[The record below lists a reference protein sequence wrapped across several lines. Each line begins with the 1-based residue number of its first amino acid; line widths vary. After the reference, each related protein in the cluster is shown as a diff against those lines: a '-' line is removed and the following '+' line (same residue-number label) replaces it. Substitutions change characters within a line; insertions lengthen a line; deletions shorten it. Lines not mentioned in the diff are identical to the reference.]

1 MTSGSGDPPSEDS
14 RVPSS
19 EVGSDRASL
28 MLEGMDLL
36 SSSVPGHELPDLE
49 SLAVEEGMFDAP
61 SSSVRYVGL
70 GDDVSVLVID
80 AAKKRRDQLERVL
93 GTRYRVLTASN
104 AGEGLLIGRASVPD
118 LIIADMEL
126 GDANG
131 HELCAAVKTDP
142 GPLARTPVVLLSHK
156 HDLQQKLAALD
167 RGADDFLVKPVH
179 VAELRSRV
187 RNLVRIR
194 RQERELLDALRALE
208 ARDGI
213 ITQDI
218 LRARDFQQS
227 LLPEAVRTEGL
238 SLEVTY
244 QPAEMVGGD
253 LYDVFVLEE
262 GKVRVLLAD
271 APGHGV
277 PAALTTMF
285 IKSQYELCKRSAR
298 TPDEALTSMNRSF
311 ARTYGQL
318 GLHFTAVCFDLDA
331 RSRDV
336 RWATAAHPPLVMI
349 DGSSATELE
358 TGGAFIGV
366 DEDARFLTGEQR
378 LSRGARVYAYTDGL
392 TEQPS
397 PTGDPFGEARLA
409 AALVEATR
417 LGRGAGNLVCHRV
430 AIWAGTTPPYDDLT
444 LLGVRLTE
452 PATGR

>member
-1 MTSGSGDPPSEDS
+1 MAPGSGDPPSEDS
-14 RVPSS
+14 GAPSS
-19 EVGSDRASL
+19 DFGSDRPSL

-36 SSSVPGHELPDLE
+36 SASVPSHELPDLD
-49 SLAVEEGMFDAP
+49 SLAVEEGMFDVP
-61 SSSVRYVGL
+61 SSSARYVGL
-70 GDDVSVLVID
+70 GDDVTVLVID

-93 GTRYRVLTASN
+93 GRRYRVLTASN
-104 AGEGLLIGRASVPD
+104 AGEGLVVGRSCVPD

-156 HDLQQKLAALD
+156 EDLQQKLAALD

-227 LLPEAVRTEGL
+227 LLPEAVRTAGL
-238 SLEVTY
+238 SIEVTY

-253 LYDVFVLEE
+253 LYDIFVLEE
-262 GKVRVLLAD
+262 GRVRVFLAD

-285 IKSQYELCKRSAR
+285 IKSQYELCKHAAR
-298 TPDEALTSMNRSF
+298 TPDEALSTMNRSF
-311 ARTYGQL
+311 AGTYGQL

-331 RSRDV
+331 RSRTV
-336 RWATAAHPPLVMI
+336 RWATAAHPPLVLI

-366 DEDARFLTGEQR
+366 DADAAFLKGER
-378 LSRGARVYAYTDGL
+378 TLPPGARVYAYTDGL

-397 PTGDPFGEARLA
+397 PTGEAFGESRLSS
-409 AALVEATR
+409 ALLEATR

-430 AIWAGTTPPYDDLT
+430 AIWAGPTPPYDDLT
-444 LLGVRLTE
+444 LLGVRLVDP
-452 PATGR
+452 PAR

>member
-1 MTSGSGDPPSEDS
+1 MSPGSGDPPSEDS
-14 RVPSS
+14 KAPSS

-28 MLEGMDLL
+28 MLEGMELL
-36 SSSVPGHELPDLE
+36 SASVPSHDLSDFD
-49 SLAVEEGMFDAP
+49 SLAVEESMFDVP
-61 SSSVRYVGL
+61 SSSMRYVGL
-70 GDDVSVLVID
+70 GDDVTVLVID

-93 GTRYRVLTASN
+93 GRRYRVLTASS
-104 AGEGLLIGRASVPD
+104 AGEGLVLGRSAVPD
-118 LIIADMEL
+118 LIVADMEL

-156 HDLQQKLAALD
+156 QDLQQKLAALD

-227 LLPEAVRTEGL
+227 LLPGPTRTAGL
-238 SLEVTY
+238 SIEVTY

-253 LYDVFVLEE
+253 LYDVFVVEE
-262 GKVRVLLAD
+262 GRVRVFLAD

-285 IKSQYELCKRSAR
+285 IKSQYELCKRDAR
-298 TPDEALTSMNRSF
+298 TPDEALTAMNRSL
-311 ARTYGQL
+311 AGTYGQL

-331 RSRDV
+331 RRRIV
-336 RWATAAHPPLVMI
+336 RWASAAHPPLVRI
-349 DGSSATELE
+349 EGASVTELE
-358 TGGAFIGV
+358 TGGAFVGL
-366 DEDARFLTGEQR
+366 DEDATFATGEVE
-378 LSRGARVYAYTDGL
+378 LARGARVYAYTDGL
-392 TEQPS
+392 VEQPS
-397 PTGDPFGEARLA
+397 PTGEPFGEARLA
-409 AALVEATR
+409 AALLEATR
-417 LGRGAGNLVCHRV
+417 LGRGAGNLTCHRV
-430 AIWAGTTPPYDDLT
+430 AMWAGPTPPYDDLT
-444 LLGVRLTE
+444 LLGVRLVE
-452 PATGR
+452 PR